1 MASTWTPLTEPMHS
15 TEDFDWPRF
24 RDNKVH
30 WTGERFESNG
40 ALLGSVLPLSAA
52 HSHWDDNL
60 TLLHESAARNGD
72 HPMDLASRQLALQT
86 LKSYVPDGVVLDA
99 GCSSGFLLQDIQ
111 RERPDLQLI
120 GSVFLEP
127 LLQRLALRLPKVP
140 LLQFDLTQCPLP
152 DACVDAV
159 TCLNVLEHIEND
171 KAAVS
176 EIQRILKPGG
186 VAHIEVP
193 ASPLYY
199 DFFDEYLQHF
209 RRYSSGSFRRL
220 LSSAGFEI
228 LNFTHIGFLVFPMF
242 LMVKFKNKLAVR
254 LMADFNKEGALKA
267 LLRDSKQSSMLSA
280 LMRAE
285 LKLGTITSFPI
296 GVRLL
301 AVVRKIP

>member
-1 MASTWTPLTEPMHS
+1 MDLIWNPLIEQMNLS
-15 TEDFDWPRF
+15 ADFDWPLF
-24 RDNKVH
+24 RDRKVH
-30 WTGERFESNG
+30 WTGERFESDG
-40 ALLGSVLPLSAA
+40 SVLGRVLPLSRAQ
-52 HSHWDDNL
+52 SHWDDNL
-60 TLLHESAARNGD
+60 TLMHESAAGNGD

-120 GSVFLEP
+120 GSDFLEP
-127 LLQRLALRLPKVP
+127 LLQRLALRLPEVP

-176 EIQRILKPGG
+176 EIHRILKPGG

-193 ASPLYY
+193 ASPLCY

-209 RRYSSGSFRRL
+209 RRYSSGEVRRL
-220 LSSAGFEI
+220 LESAGFET
-228 LNFTHIGFLVFPMF
+228 LKFTHLGFFVFPMF
-242 LMVKFKNKLAVR
+242 LMVKFKNKLVAR
-254 LMADFNKEGALKA
+254 LGADFDKEGAVKA
-267 LLRDSKQSSMLSA
+267 LLRDSKQSSILSA

-285 LKLGTITSFPI
+285 LKLGAVTSFPV
-296 GVRLL
+296 GVRSL